1 MQLGQ
6 YGIPRDIRSCILN
19 GRDIGDVIPAL
30 REVSLCSL
38 CINILLL
45 LLSGFLSSLNL
56 LESGVQLLLFMY
68 QFEQS
73 YFVF

>member
-19 GRDIGDVIPAL
+19 GRDLGDVIPAL

-38 CINILLL
+38 CIYIN
-45 LLSGFLSSLNL
+45 
-56 LESGVQLLLFMY
+56 
-68 QFEQS
+68 
-73 YFVF
+73 FVVAVVRFPV